1 MIYIKLAIFLPL
13 LSSLVTAIFALKE
26 NKKLLNI
33 ASCILV
39 ALAAISSLEL
49 FKEVVLLK
57 ASYELELLKWLK
69 VGDFSVN
76 WGIKLDALSVSMIVV
91 VNLVSAIVHFYSLGY
106 MSDQK
111 RVNRFMS
118 YLSLFTFFMLI
129 LVTSANLIQL
139 FVGWEGVGLCSY
151 LLIGYWY
158 KKESANL
165 AAFKAFIVNRVG
177 DFAFLIGLMGIY
189 ILFGSFYFSDILP
202 YASAYRNIGFTI
214 FNYHVNYIDF
224 ICLMLFIG
232 CMGKSAQL
240 GLHVWLPDAME
251 GPTPV
256 SALIHA
262 ATMVTAGI
270 FLVVR
275 CSALFELSE
284 ITLQLMTIIG
294 ALTCIFAATIAIT
307 QNDIKKVI
315 AYSTCSQLGYMFF
328 ACGVSAYAAGM
339 FHLVT
344 HAFFKALLF
353 LCAGNVIVAAA
364 HEQDLRKMGGLWKK
378 IPMTY
383 LLVWIG
389 SLAIAGLPP
398 FSGYFSK
405 DVILEVA
412 YMANSKYGFF
422 AFIMGLMA
430 AFLTAF
436 YSWRL
441 LYLAFHGE
449 SKVRH
454 FHKVPQIMTMPLY
467 ILALGAIF
475 MGYYGYSIFH
485 VVSSEHDFWGDA
497 ITVLHEPNILA
508 QIYNI
513 PPIIKSLPLLISLLG
528 VITATV
534 FYVYKK
540 ELPKLAVNNFYLIYK
555 FFHNKWYFDEL
566 YHKYIVQPYKCL
578 AGYSYKLFDQKIIDG
593 MGPNGARY
601 LVQKL
606 ARIVSVSQTGN
617 IYHYAFSF
625 ILGAIILLTWL
636 ILNNIK

>member
-1 MIYIKLAIFLPL
+1 MIYVKLAIFLPL
-13 LSSLVTAIFALKE
+13 FSALLSAVFALRDNKKTLNLLSS
-26 NKKLLNI
+26 
-33 ASCILV
+33 ILV
-39 ALAAISSLEL
+39 AIAALASLEL
-49 FKEVVLLK
+49 FKEIIIDKGFYDIQLL
-57 ASYELELLKWLK
+57 EWIR
-69 VGDFSVN
+69 VGDFSVD
-76 WGIKLDALSVSMIVV
+76 WGIKLDQLSVTMIVV

-118 YLSLFTFFMLI
+118 YLSLFTFFMLV
-129 LVTSANLIQL
+129 LVTSSNLIQL

-158 KKESANL
+158 KKESANV
-165 AAFKAFIVNRVG
+165 AAFKAFIANRVG

-189 ILFGSFYFSDILP
+189 ILFGSFYFDDILP
-202 YASAYRNIGFTI
+202 NVLAHKDTTFSI
-214 FNYHVNYIDF
+214 FNFQVNYIDF
-224 ICLMLFIG
+224 ICVMLFIG

-284 ITLQLMTIIG
+284 IALQMMTIIG

-353 LCAGNVIVAAA
+353 LCAGNIIVAAA

-378 IPMTY
+378 IPATY

-389 SLAIAGLPP
+389 SLAIAGIPP

-405 DVILEVA
+405 DMILEVA
-412 YMANSKYGFF
+412 YMADSKYGLF
-422 AFIMGLMA
+422 AFILGLTA
-430 AFLTAF
+430 AFLTSF

-441 LYLAFHGE
+441 LYLVFHGE
-449 SKVRH
+449 SKVKH

-475 MGYYGYSIFH
+475 VGYYGYNFFH
-485 VVSSEHDFWGDA
+485 VVSENSEYWGDT
-497 ITVLHEPNILA
+497 ITVMAEPNILA
-508 QIYNI
+508 LAHDI
-513 PPIIKSLPLLISLLG
+513 PPLIKYLPLIISLLG
-528 VITATV
+528 ILFATI
-534 FYVYKK
+534 FYKYKK
-540 ELPKLAVNNFYLIYK
+540 DLPRATVNNFYKIYK
-555 FFHNKWYFDEL
+555 LFLNKWYFDEI
-566 YHKYIVQPYKCL
+566 YQKYIIRPFVIIAGCFYKI
-578 AGYSYKLFDQKIIDG
+578 FDQKIIDG
-593 MGPNGARY
+593 AGPNGAAFVAR
-601 LVQKL
+601 KL
-606 ARIVSVSQTGN
+606 SRIVSLSQTGHV
-617 IYHYAFSF
+617 YHYAFSF
-625 ILGAIILLTWL
+625 ILGIITLLTWL
-636 ILNNIK
+636 IFKNI